1 MLLERPKSNC
11 VPDMTKT
18 GLLSSICIKFSFSE
32 RKITKTAPKTP
43 ESLVGF
49 PTAFEDCLGLT
60 DICTCSASVITDRAP
75 GLGMVEG

>member
-18 GLLSSICIKFSFSE
+18 GLFSSICIKFSFSE
-32 RKITKTAPKTP
+32 RKITKTAPETP

-49 PTAFEDCLGLT
+49 PTAFEDCFGLT
-60 DICTCSASVITDRAP
+60 EICTCPASVITDCAP